1 MENQTIDPK
10 TQKLDTLTTYL
21 YKNLSNEER
30 IQARYLLSII
40 DYTYQDL
47 SIKELRDAIN
57 KR

>member
-1 MENQTIDPK
+1 MQNQTIDSK
-10 TQKLDTLTTYL
+10 NEKLDTLTTYL

-40 DYTYQDL
+40 DSTYQDL